1 MPDIWLSGGEN
12 PAFHALFTVEAVA
25 KVAVNVSSLLRN
37 YRGSFNGLQLD
48 PGVAL
53 EWLAWT
59 DSPDTT
65 TLDDLLE
72 VTQIIGEQA
81 TWAAGPEAWDSHP
94 GYLPLWDGLTPIPV
108 RSLPHGIMASERVFR
123 VEPERTKLLAG
134 KKHSSTF
141 GVITGKSAPLDG
153 FDIVVNT
160 SWWNV
165 AAMGELQVWDSRAE
179 KLWRHNVRDRDMKA
193 VEHEAAIKELG
204 VSHNDILQADR
215 EALLTLSVR
224 SWLALSDHLQAKAAK
239 LAAPKQQS
247 VATTG
252 PAPLPVVPGIPGQ
265 PLATNTPAV
274 RQMLPTLVATQRE
287 LKDANGAVV
296 GQQTVMASTS
306 YSLRQCDNCNLAV
319 ACPSYTPGSQCNFAM
334 PVELKTKEQIKGM
347 QQAMIELETQRI
359 LQGRFA
365 EEIMGQG
372 LDPQVGKEITRLFDL
387 INRLNRDDPNG
398 AFKILVQGTGAAGA
412 SAAQSGGILSQLF
425 GGQVAANARQPAV
438 TAPPT
443 KELDVVDGQVVEDGD
458 SN

>member
-37 YRGSFNGLQLD
+37 YRGSFSGLHLD

-59 DSPDTT
+59 DTPDTT

-94 GYLPLWDGLTPIPV
+94 GYLPLWDGLSPIPV
-108 RSLPHGIMASERVFR
+108 RALPHGIVASERVFR
-123 VEPERTKLLAG
+123 VEPERTRLLAG

-204 VSHNDILQADR
+204 VSHGDILAADR

-224 SWLALSDHLQAKAAK
+224 SWLALSDHLSAKAAR

-247 VATTG
+247 VATTS
-252 PAPLPVVPGIPGQ
+252 PVAVPLVPGIPNQ
-265 PLATNTPAV
+265 HLATTAPAV
-274 RQMLPTLVATQRE
+274 RQMLPTLVATQKD
-287 LKDANGAVV
+287 LKDASGQVV
-296 GQQTVMASTS
+296 GQQTVLTSSS

-319 ACPSYTPGSQCNFAM
+319 ACPAYTPGSQCNYSM
-334 PVELKTKEQIKGM
+334 PVELKTKEQREGM
-347 QQAMIELETQRI
+347 QTAIIEMQTQRV
-359 LQGRFA
+359 LQARHA
-365 EEIMGQG
+365 EEILGQG
-372 LDPQVGKEITRLFDL
+372 LDPQAGKEMTRLFDL
-387 INRLNRDDPNG
+387 INRVNRDDPNG
-398 AFKILVQGTGAAGA
+398 AFKILVQGSGAAGA

-425 GGQVAANARQPAV
+425 GGAAGANARQQVP

-443 KELDVVDGQVVEDGD
+443 PELDIVDGQVVEDGS

>member
-1 MPDIWLSGGEN
+1 M
-12 PAFHALFTVEAVA
+12 
-25 KVAVNVSSLLRN
+25 
-37 YRGSFNGLQLD
+37 
-48 PGVAL
+48 
-53 EWLAWT
+53 
-59 DSPDTT
+59 
-65 TLDDLLE
+65 
-72 VTQIIGEQA
+72 
-81 TWAAGPEAWDSHP
+81 
-94 GYLPLWDGLTPIPV
+94 
-108 RSLPHGIMASERVFR
+108 
-123 VEPERTKLLAG
+123 
-134 KKHSSTF
+134 
-141 GVITGKSAPLDG
+141 
-153 FDIVVNT
+153 VNT

-252 PAPLPVVPGIPGQ
+252 PAPLPWFLESPVNLLLRPPRSASNASPHLLLRSGAEGRQRRRRRAADGDGQHVV
-265 PLATNTPAV
+265 L
-274 RQMLPTLVATQRE
+274 
-287 LKDANGAVV
+287 
-296 GQQTVMASTS
+296 
-306 YSLRQCDNCNLAV
+306 LRQCDNCNLAV

-412 SAAQSGGILSQLF
+412 SAAQSGGDPLPAVRWP
-425 GGQVAANARQPAV
+425 GRRQRPPAAV

-458 SN
+458 SNQSGPSGRIQGCLRSFWGAHLLRSDTPCREIALSRHQGHTRRSGPAVRGSPYLLRRQIAKSPDPKTGALHHAAPTAPSAIWEPLPTTRRDTPTGRGVHRTGSAGSAPVRQRRVDRRDRRIGAWNGLRAPEASARAAGAGTDSSLASCSS